1 MDDNLWTALTRWRYP
16 AAVALQRAGHLD
28 TLDRACYARFMQTII
43 RGARDL
49 VVPGI
54 DAYAVLI
61 SVDNEGGRVGSVV
74 LDLEIEEEV
83 EYWILLGTIAPRG
96 SCIGLNLQRLLQDV
110 VAVLT
115 PEARKAF
122 RAFVRDL
129 KTKRDSGL
137 IPSLSEALM
146 RDGPGVVG
154 VDIWNEAVAKQ
165 LQENLIRALLE
176 DVGPIVLRQ
185 KGGKWTTDLRMSAT
199 LVRKQDGK
207 LLHIFSRLTPRSFYG
222 EPHEFGGFDRDA
234 IEHDQE
240 AQGASK
246 SRLPFDPD
254 FEVSVRG
261 CHFSQPRIEEGE
273 NTVTILSV
281 GSIGIFLR
289 RNPSR
294 RDYDGHDYGFVQSS
308 FPLISFEQLFL
319 FALQADNRWV

>member
-1 MDDNLWTALTRWRYP
+1 MARQQRMALERVAGTPHKGAGYLAYLDAQELARVGSCSRALRAYAMDDNLWTALTRWRYP
-16 AAVALQRAGHLD
+16 EAVALQRAGHLD

-74 LDLEIEEEV
+74 LDLELEEED
-83 EYWILLGTIAPRG
+83 ESWILLGTIAPRG

-122 RAFVRDL
+122 RSFVQTL

-146 RDGPGVVG
+146 RDGPAVVG

-165 LQENLIRALLE
+165 Q
-176 DVGPIVLRQ
+176 
-185 KGGKWTTDLRMSAT
+185 
-199 LVRKQDGK
+199 
-207 LLHIFSRLTPRSFYG
+207 
-222 EPHEFGGFDRDA
+222 
-234 IEHDQE
+234 
-240 AQGASK
+240 
-246 SRLPFDPD
+246 
-254 FEVSVRG
+254 
-261 CHFSQPRIEEGE
+261 
-273 NTVTILSV
+273 
-281 GSIGIFLR
+281 
-289 RNPSR
+289 
-294 RDYDGHDYGFVQSS
+294 
-308 FPLISFEQLFL
+308 
-319 FALQADNRWV
+319 